1 MRLDHLLSKEHMSGF
16 SQTTMFLVNILVTR
30 PGDERRPSDSTPP
43 GEHTV
48 GQNSETESDTLF
60 SREGVR

>member
-1 MRLDHLLSKEHMSGF
+1 MSGF
-16 SQTTMFLVNILVTR
+16 SQTTMFLVNLLVIR
-30 PGDERRPSDSTPP
+30 PSDERRPSDSAPP

-48 GQNSETESDTLF
+48 DQSSETESDTLF